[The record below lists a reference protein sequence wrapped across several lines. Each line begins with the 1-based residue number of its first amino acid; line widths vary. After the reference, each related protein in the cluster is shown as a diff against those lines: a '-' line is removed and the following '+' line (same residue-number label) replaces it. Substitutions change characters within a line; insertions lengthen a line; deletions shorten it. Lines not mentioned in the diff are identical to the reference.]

1 MRGRALWAEGT
12 AEPRQKLHMA
22 LHVLGT
28 ENGLDQRGLGCKV
41 RKDKVPS
48 GEISRGQDPRE
59 AVKHSSDIS
68 GYYFP

>member
-1 MRGRALWAEGT
+1 
-12 AEPRQKLHMA
+12 MA